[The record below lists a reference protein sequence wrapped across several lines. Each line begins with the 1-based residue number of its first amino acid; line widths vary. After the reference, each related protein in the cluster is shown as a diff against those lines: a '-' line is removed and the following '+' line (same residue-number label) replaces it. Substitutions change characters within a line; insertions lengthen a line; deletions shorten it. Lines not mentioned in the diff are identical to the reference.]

1 MENLLFS
8 NLKTPDVPRE
18 NSFHA
23 VWLLCCMIVVYEY
36 AVGLSSAELFNLS
49 LAPTATLNFPQIP
62 PQNRGGNAGI

>member
-36 AVGLSSAELFNLS
+36 AVGGFRARSFLT
-49 LAPTATLNFPQIP
+49 LALHQQP
-62 PQNRGGNAGI
+62 P